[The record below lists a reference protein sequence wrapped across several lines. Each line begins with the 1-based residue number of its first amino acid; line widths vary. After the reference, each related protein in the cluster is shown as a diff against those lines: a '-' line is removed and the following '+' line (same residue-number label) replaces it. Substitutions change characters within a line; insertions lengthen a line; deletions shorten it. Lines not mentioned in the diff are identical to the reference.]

1 MYEKIRTE
9 LNLIQSVKKSQKPLG
24 CKPKINSELASKI
37 KSLQDQNY
45 TKTKIAKELNISRST
60 LYKCLNQQNE
70 ID

>member
-1 MYEKIRTE
+1 MHRAKSNTICK
-9 LNLIQSVKKSQKPLG
+9 KKSKPLG

-60 LYKCLNQQNE
+60 LYKCLNLHKQ
-70 ID
+70 IDEVF